1 VTQLDFG
8 SSDFAQRAVSP
19 FVELGA
25 YEALWDRNLASF
37 KSIAERFALIPG
49 SVPSDFVELPTAL
62 EYANLVHRRLKDSG
76 IGSYGV
82 RVHGAGEYPDR
93 LRDAE
98 YPVELLYYQGWWD
111 LVNSPR
117 SVAVVG
123 TRSPSEEGKKRT
135 RKLVR
140 ALLDD
145 DFTIVSGLA
154 RGIDAVAH
162 DAAIREGGRTIAVL
176 GTPIS
181 HIYPKENAEL
191 QREIA
196 KNHLL
201 ISQVPVKRYDISRN
215 PAANSHFFPA
225 RNVTMSALTD
235 ATIIVEAG
243 ETSGTLVQARAAL
256 KQNRK
261 LFILES
267 CFQDPKLK
275 WPHSFAEKGAIRVRD
290 YDDIRT
296 ALLPRTTH

>member
-1 VTQLDFG
+1 MAQLDFG
-8 SSDFAQRAVSP
+8 SNDFAQRAVSP
-19 FVELGA
+19 FIEMGA
-25 YEALWDRNLASF
+25 YEALWDRDLASF
-37 KSIAERFALIPG
+37 KSIAERFALLPE
-49 SVPSDFVELPTAL
+49 SVPSDFVEPAKAL
-62 EYANLVHRRLKDSG
+62 EYANLVHRKLKDSG

-82 RVHGAGEYPDR
+82 RVHGASEYPDR

-98 YPVELLYYQGWWD
+98 YPVELLYYQGWWN

-117 SVAVVG
+117 LVAVVG
-123 TRSPSEEGKKRT
+123 TRNPSDEGKKRT

-140 ALLDD
+140 ALLGD

-154 RGIDAVAH
+154 KGIDAVAH

-181 HIYPKENAEL
+181 HIYPKENAAL
-191 QREIA
+191 QKEIA
-196 KNHLL
+196 NNHLL
-201 ISQVPVKRYDISRN
+201 VSQVPVKRYDFSRN
-215 PAANSHFFPA
+215 PSANNHFFPA

-296 ALLPRTTH
+296 ALLPSKTH

>member
-1 VTQLDFG
+1 MAQLDFG
-8 SSDFAQRAVSP
+8 SPDFAQRAISP

-25 YEALWDRNLASF
+25 YEALWDRDLASF
-37 KSIAERFALIPG
+37 KSIAERFALLPG
-49 SVPSDFVELPTAL
+49 SVPSDFVEPATAI
-62 EYANLVHRRLKDSG
+62 EYANLVHRRLKEAG

-140 ALLDD
+140 ALLGD

-154 RGIDAVAH
+154 KGIDAVAH

-201 ISQVPVKRYDISRN
+201 ISQVPVKRYDVSRN

-296 ALLPRTTH
+296 ALLPATAH